1 MKRIPCLI
9 AMLATLCAAAHGAV
23 TRVRIE
29 GMRPLAAAQA
39 LESLGGRLSHVRASA
54 PSPSRADDAAF
65 LLRQLLRRDGHADAT
80 VAWRVSGRDE
90 ITLTVDAG
98 VRRTLGKVSVRG
110 TGADDAQRFA
120 KLFAKPAEKDRALRV
135 GPPPFREADIPTG
148 LAAILQDLQAR
159 GYWSATTKVASRQEG
174 ASNGEVRIVLE
185 VNPGPLCHIATPVVT
200 SIDGRGVKL
209 ATGAAVGFVG
219 RPATTK
225 QLNAMR
231 FAVEEAVLERGY
243 PEAHVRMTR
252 GAGDDCFT
260 PRFELD
266 LGTRVKLRKL
276 DLAGIQRTDPRRIT
290 ARLDGMPGTWYDQS
304 LMNQRIRE
312 FLATGAFSSA
322 RVETREVAPRVIDAT
337 LHFEEARARE
347 AGLAVGYGS
356 YQGPIVR
363 GTLIDRNWFGKLWG
377 MNAGVEISARGLL
390 GDVRVTDPWAGGS
403 DVAVYGRGYAL
414 IYSRDG
420 YDSYDSGGELGAIW
434 KPAPAWQLELLG
446 GLSAVNVQGDG
457 LPRSELGETLYLRPR
472 VRFVPTLDLRDNP
485 VLPEDGWHVST
496 PLELGAAVGSVSSGY
511 MTAGLNAGWFRGF
524 SRKWRLG
531 LGGEWGVLVPTGAGT
546 ELPIDLR
553 LFNGGSRS
561 VRSFGEREL
570 GPSADGHPTGG
581 QASWSANIELTRE
594 IGGLVKAVGFVDAGR
609 LAETYGGMGDAK
621 VEIAPGAGLRVDLP
635 IGPVR
640 LEYGYNAT
648 RDSGEPR
655 GTLHFAI
662 GHAF

>member
-1 MKRIPCLI
+1 MKRIACMI
-9 AMLATLCAAAHGAV
+9 AMLAALCVDALGAA

-29 GMRPLAAAQA
+29 GMQALAAAQA

-80 VAWRVSGRDE
+80 VAWRLSGRDE
-90 ITLTVDAG
+90 ITLTVEAG
-98 VRRTLGKVSVRG
+98 MRRTLAKVLVRG
-110 TGADDAQRFA
+110 VAADDAQRFA
-120 KLFAKPAEKDRALRV
+120 RLFAQPAAKDRPLRV
-135 GPPPFREADIPTG
+135 GPPPFREADIPKG
-148 LAAILQDLQAR
+148 LAEILQDLQAR
-159 GYWSATTKVASRQEG
+159 GYWSATAEVVSRSEG
-174 ASNGEVRIVLE
+174 KAKGEVRIVLE
-185 VNPGPLCHIATPVVT
+185 VNPGPLCHITPPVVA
-200 SIDGRGVKL
+200 SVDGRGVKL
-209 ATGAAVGFVG
+209 ASTAAAQFVG

-225 QLNAMR
+225 HLNAMR
-231 FAVEEAVLERGY
+231 FAVEEAVLGRGY
-243 PEAHVRMTR
+243 PEARIHMAR
-252 GAGDDCFT
+252 GTGDDCFT
-260 PRFELD
+260 PSFQLD
-266 LGTRVKLRKL
+266 LGTRVKLRTLEL
-276 DLAGIQRTDPRRIT
+276 DGLQRTDPRRIT
-290 ARLDGMPGTWYDQS
+290 ARLKDMQGTWYDQS
-304 LMNQRIRE
+304 LMNRRIRD
-312 FLATGAFSSA
+312 FLATGAFASA

-337 LHFEEARARE
+337 LHFEEAHARE

-363 GTLIDRNWFGKLWG
+363 GTLVDRNWFGKLWG

-403 DVAVYGRGYAL
+403 DVAVHGRGYAL
-414 IYSRDG
+414 IYHRDG
-420 YDSYDSGGELGAIW
+420 YDSYDSGGEVGAIW
-434 KPAPAWQLELLG
+434 KPAPAWQLELIG

-472 VRFVPTLDLRDNP
+472 VRFVPSLDLRDNP
-485 VLPEDGWHVST
+485 VLPEDGWHVSA

-511 MTAGLNAGWFRGF
+511 MTAGLNTGWFRGI
-524 SRKWRLG
+524 SRKWRIG
-531 LGGEWGVLVPTGAGT
+531 LGGEWGVLVPTGEGT

-581 QASWSANIELTRE
+581 QASWSTNIELTRE
-594 IGGLVKAVGFVDAGR
+594 IAGLVKAVGFVDAGR
-609 LAETYGGMGDAK
+609 LAETHGRMGDAK

-648 RDSGEPR
+648 RDPGEPR

>member
-1 MKRIPCLI
+1 MKRIPWLI
-9 AMLATLCAAAHGAV
+9 AMLAMLCAAAAGAA

-29 GMRPLAAAQA
+29 GMRPLAATQT
-39 LESLGGRLSHVRASA
+39 LESLGGRLSHVRASP

-65 LLRQLLRRDGHADAT
+65 LLRELLRRDGHADAT
-80 VAWRVSGRDE
+80 VAWRISGRDE
-90 ITLTVDAG
+90 ITLTVRTG
-98 VRRTLGKVSVRG
+98 VRRTLGKVTVRG
-110 TGADDAQRFA
+110 AGGDDAQRFA
-120 KLFAKPAEKDRALRV
+120 KLFAKPASKDRPLMV
-135 GPPPFREADIPTG
+135 GPPPFREADIPRG

-159 GYWSATTKVASRQEG
+159 GYWSATAKVASRNEG
-174 ASNGEVRIVLE
+174 PARGLVGIVLE
-185 VNPGPLCHIATPVVT
+185 VDPGPLCHIAAPTVA

-209 ATGAAVGFVG
+209 ATTAAAPFVG

-225 QLNAMR
+225 HLNAMR
-231 FAVEEAVLERGY
+231 AAVEEAVLGRGY
-243 PEAHVRMTR
+243 PEARIHMAR
-252 GAGDDCFT
+252 GAGDTCFT
-260 PRFELD
+260 PSFQLD
-266 LGTRVKLRKL
+266 LGTRVKLREL
-276 DLAGIQRTDPRRIT
+276 HLAGLDRTDPRRVT
-290 ARLDGMPGTWYDQS
+290 SRLEGLQGTWYDQA
-304 LMNQRIRE
+304 LINRRIRD
-312 FLATGAFSSA
+312 FLATGAFASA

-363 GTLIDRNWFGKLWG
+363 GTLIDRNLFGKLWG

-390 GDVRVTDPWAGGS
+390 GDIRVTDPWAGGS

-414 IYSRDG
+414 IYNRDG

-457 LPRSELGETLYLRPR
+457 LPKSALGETLYLRPR
-472 VRFVPTLDLRDNP
+472 LRFVPSIDLRDNP
-485 VLPEDGWHVST
+485 VLPEDGWHLSA

-511 MTAGLNAGWFRGF
+511 LTAGLNGGWFHEF
-524 SRKWRLG
+524 ARKWRLG
-531 LGGEWGVLVPTGAGT
+531 LGGEWGVLVPTGDGA
-546 ELPIDLR
+546 EFPIDLR

-561 VRSFGEREL
+561 VRSFAEREL
-570 GPSADGHPTGG
+570 GPSVDGHPTGG
-581 QASWSANIELTRE
+581 QASWSANAEVVRE
-594 IGGLVKAVGFVDAGR
+594 IGGLVKAVAFVDAGR
-609 LAETYGGMGDAK
+609 LAETYGHMGDAK
-621 VEIAPGAGLRVDLP
+621 VEIAPGAGLRLDLP

-648 RDSGEPR
+648 RDPGEPR